1 MRASR
6 RWTLLLAGAA
16 ACVNNVDQRSHVH
29 DLRVLGVQLEPPEL
43 MLMVDGGCDLANPQG
58 LFAQA
63 LLVWTQPVTYRALIA
78 DPEMHSE
85 ISYALTACADPND
98 LTCADGGV
106 DLLAQESHQTDAG
119 AGLDTELT
127 LSIKPGLATNA
138 DGGFLLFDVFQDDP
152 FHGLGGLRM
161 PLMLHLS
168 TTDGEEVYAQ
178 KLMTFSCQFFPD
190 MTPDQNPVLQGF
202 TIGDA
207 GWPEDAGVI
216 VPVPDGGCPDAGL
229 CAVGAGTLPVQ
240 ATGIADAGAP
250 YSVVAFDLSEVHL
263 TESWVIDWY
272 TTLGSFSPD
281 ETGGINVDGQQDP
294 QSTEWST
301 GTAQPE
307 QDVYFWFVVRN
318 GRGGESW
325 QKRFLHYIP

>member
-1 MRASR
+1 
-6 RWTLLLAGAA
+6 
-16 ACVNNVDQRSHVH
+16 
-29 DLRVLGVQLEPPEL
+29 
-43 MLMVDGGCDLANPQG
+43 
-58 LFAQA
+58 
-63 LLVWTQPVTYRALIA
+63 
-78 DPEMHSE
+78 
-85 ISYALTACADPND
+85 
-98 LTCADGGV
+98 
-106 DLLAQESHQTDAG
+106 
-119 AGLDTELT
+119 
-127 LSIKPGLATNA
+127 
-138 DGGFLLFDVFQDDP
+138 
-152 FHGLGGLRM
+152 
-161 PLMLHLS
+161 
-168 TTDGEEVYAQ
+168 
-178 KLMTFSCQFFPD
+178 
-190 MTPDQNPVLQGF
+190 
-202 TIGDA
+202 
-207 GWPEDAGVI
+207 
-216 VPVPDGGCPDAGL
+216 
-229 CAVGAGTLPVQ
+229 VGAGTLPVQ